1 MDGRSERPATGH
13 GQPRT
18 AARQH
23 RHVHSGELKTC
34 PHGEPARRGS
44 PVQAQRQSGTIM
56 PMSNETL
63 WAPWR
68 LGYVQ
73 GHDKGAAS
81 EQVEPAR
88 WRDGAAQHCF
98 LCRAAAADA
107 VHDAALGVVARTPLS
122 VVVTNRFPYS
132 NGHLLVAPLDHRA
145 ALADLSAEQLL
156 DLQTCIVTWCGVME
170 RSMQAYGF
178 NVGLNLGAVAGAGL
192 PGHLHWHIVP
202 RWPGDVNFMPTTA
215 GVRVLP
221 QSLDALREQLVQA
234 AAGPHHSDQRTDGS
248 RR

>member
-1 MDGRSERPATGH
+1 MSRPGAH
-13 GQPRT
+13 
-18 AARQH
+18 
-23 RHVHSGELKTC
+23 HSACCKVVGYDT
-34 PHGEPARRGS
+34 H
-44 PVQAQRQSGTIM
+44 
-56 PMSNETL
+56 MSNETL

-73 GHDKGAAS
+73 GHDKGTPP
-81 EQVEPAR
+81 EPVEPEQ
-88 WRDGAAQHCF
+88 WRDGAAHGCF

-107 VHDAALGVVARTPLS
+107 VHDAALGVVARTHAS

-145 ALADLSAEQLL
+145 ALADLSEEQLL
-156 DLQTCIVTWCGVME
+156 DLQACIVKWCGIME
-170 RSMQAYGF
+170 RSMQAHGF
-178 NVGLNLGAVAGAGL
+178 NIGLNLGAVAGAGL

-234 AAGPHHSDQRTDGS
+234 AASLPHHPEARPDGP

>member
-1 MDGRSERPATGH
+1 M
-13 GQPRT
+13 
-18 AARQH
+18 
-23 RHVHSGELKTC
+23 LFK
-34 PHGEPARRGS
+34 
-44 PVQAQRQSGTIM
+44 VQAEGQSGTIS

-73 GHDKGAAS
+73 GHDTGAPS
-81 EQVEPAR
+81 EPVEPTR
-88 WRDGAAQHCF
+88 WRDAAVHDCF

-107 VHDAALGVVARTPLS
+107 AHDAALGVVARTPSS

-145 ALADLSAEQLL
+145 SLADLSAEQLL
-156 DLQTCIVTWCGVME
+156 DLQTSIITWCGVME
-170 RSMQAYGF
+170 RSMQAFGF
-178 NVGLNLGAVAGAGL
+178 NIGLNVGAVAGAGL

-234 AAGPHHSDQRTDGS
+234 AASFHEHPEGRPHGTFG
-248 RR
+248 